1 MDLRVFSLD
10 KELLTVC
17 ETSSANSLVVIIF
30 TSLRFQYTTGVMRE
44 QGRKGRSARMSRKRP
59 GSAGP
64 PWWLSLCFSIPAII
78 LSVISLLGR

>member
-10 KELLTVC
+10 KELLTVR
-17 ETSSANSLVVIIF
+17 ETSSASSLVVIIF
-30 TSLRFQYTTGVMRE
+30 TPFPFQYITGMVRG

>member
-17 ETSSANSLVVIIF
+17 ETSSASSLVVIIF

-44 QGRKGRSARMSRKRP
+44 QGREEGGGK
-59 GSAGP
+59 
-64 PWWLSLCFSIPAII
+64 
-78 LSVISLLGR
+78 